1 MAQLTASGIKKALTK
16 FFSALDSTDDDLVST
31 TTKFR
36 WKERVYITD
45 GGTAGTAQT
54 ATAFWAN
61 ELGCNVRVVAAKLI
75 TPVAV
80 TANASTNVTVTLDK
94 VDAAGSNAAT
104 IAAYTSDVA
113 GGSTVAFVP
122 KALTNTVANVIVANG
137 WILRIAASKAS
148 TGVAIAAATSQA
160 YVEVTLEPQT

>member
-36 WKERVYITD
+36 WKERVYVSD
-45 GGTAGTAQT
+45 LATAGTAQT
-54 ATAFWAN
+54 ATAFWSN

-75 TPVAV
+75 TPIAV
-80 TANASTNVTVTLDK
+80 TANASNNLTATLTK
-94 VDAAGSNAAT
+94 VDSAGINPAT
-104 IAAYTSDVA
+104 VAAYTSDVA

-122 KALTNTVANVIVANG
+122 KALTLTVANVIVPNG
-137 WILRIAASKAS
+137 SGLHIAVSKGG
-148 TGVAIAAATSQA
+148 TGVAFTAATSQA